1 MKKRLLS
8 ILLALCMVICLVPTS
23 VFAESETNKKVE
35 TEQELVDALS
45 DSSTDIITLKNDI
58 AISTTLTVDRAVTL
72 DVYGYMLEITGSG
85 SVINIKSGG
94 HLTLKDSDP
103 TVEHRF
109 VSDNGLWK
117 LDEISGTE
125 TVRGGVIYGGTGTK
139 MYYSTYG
146 GGVLIEPGGAFT
158 MNGGSIVGCKATA
171 QAAVW
176 WFNAVMQTAYSP

>member
-35 TEQELVDALS
+35 TEQELVEALS

-72 DVYGYMLEITGSG
+72 DLVGYMLEMTGSG
-85 SVINIKSGG
+85 SVIKIADGG

-103 TVEHRF
+103 HLHIISPPTPTVC
-109 VSDNGLWK
+109 G
-117 LDEISGTE
+117 SGE
-125 TVRGGVIYGGTGTK
+125 PAAQRPSAAAS
-139 MYYSTYG
+139 ST
-146 GGVLIEPGGAFT
+146 A
-158 MNGGSIVGCKATA
+158 A
-171 QAAVW
+171 QVQKCTILLTAAVC
-176 WFNAVMQTAYSP
+176 